1 MNLFDIIGP
10 IMIGPSSSHTAGA
23 VRLGLL
29 ARQILGE
36 EPVKAVIDLY
46 GSFARTCKGHGTDAA
61 LLAGLLGWRPD
72 DGRIPRALDE
82 AEKSGLDY
90 SFNLAETGEF
100 VHPNTVLFHLT
111 GAGGRYG
118 RIGGVSLGGGRI
130 SVNNIDGFPVELSGE
145 LNALLTM
152 HEDRAGIVSAV
163 SSILAEMR
171 INIAGMR
178 VFRRQKGGL
187 AAMIIETDQPAGQK
201 VRPIIAA
208 IPGINS
214 VRLIN
219 SIL

>member
-36 EPVKAVIDLY
+36 EPVKAAIDLY
-46 GSFARTCKGHGTDAA
+46 GSFARTYKGHGTDAA

-82 AEKSGLDY
+82 AGKVGLAY
-90 SFNLAETGEF
+90 SFNFAQTDEF
-100 VHPNTVLFHLT
+100 VHPNTAFFHLA
-111 GAGGRYG
+111 GAGGHFCRV
-118 RIGGVSLGGGRI
+118 GGVSLGGGRI

-145 LNALLTM
+145 LDALLTL

-163 SSILAEMR
+163 SGILAEMR

-187 AAMIIETDQPAGQK
+187 AAMIIETDQPAEK
-201 VRPIIAA
+201 RVAPIIAA
-208 IPGINS
+208 MPGIKF
-214 VRLIN
+214 VRLIG

>member
-36 EPVKAVIDLY
+36 PPVKAALDLF
-46 GSFARTCKGHGTDAA
+46 GSFARTCEGHGTDAA
-61 LLAGLLGWRPD
+61 LLSGLLGWRPD
-72 DGRIPRALDE
+72 DGRIPGALAA
-82 AEKSGLDY
+82 AEKCGLSY
-90 SFNLAETGEF
+90 SFNLEETGEF
-100 VHPNTVLFHLT
+100 AHPNSVFFRLT
-111 GAGGRYG
+111 GDSG
-118 RIGGVSLGGGRI
+118 RICRVGGVSLGGGRI
-130 SVNNIDGFPVELSGE
+130 LVNNVDGFPVELSGE
-145 LNALLTM
+145 LDALLTM

-163 SSILAEMR
+163 SGMLAEMR

-187 AAMIIETDQPAGQK
+187 AAMVIETDQPVK
-201 VRPIIAA
+201 KTIRPIIEAL
-208 IPGINS
+208 PGIRS
-214 VRLIN
+214 VRLID